1 MRARCILLLAVAAAW
16 AVACGRDGGVDSDG
30 DGLTDEQEALFGT
43 DPTRVDSDG
52 DGVPDGSDPD
62 PTTGGPALSLT
73 SSPVFRET
81 VERT

>member
-1 MRARCILLLAVAAAW
+1 MRARWILLFAAATAW
-16 AVACGRDGGVDSDG
+16 AAMCGRDGGVDGDG

-43 DPTRVDSDG
+43 DPARVDSDG

-73 SSPVFRET
+73 SKIGRAHV
-81 VERT
+81 